1 MRNEELRMQK
11 KIAVVTGGARG
22 IGLAISKQLAKEG
35 YNLAVLGTSAEDK
48 VKENLDQIQSYGN
61 ELIYVQGSLADEKD
75 RERLLQTTLEYYGR
89 VDVLVNN
96 AGVAP
101 KVRADILETT
111 EESFD
116 YVLDIN
122 LKGTFFLTQAV
133 ANQML
138 KQGKLE
144 EKDSSYHP
152 VIITISSMSEYTA
165 SINRGEYCI
174 SKAGLGM
181 VTKLFAD
188 RLADEG
194 ILVYEIRPGIIRT
207 DMTKTVTEKY
217 DNLIAGGILPR
228 SRWGEPQDVADTVSV
243 LCSGKLAYSVGQT
256 IDVDGGFHIRRL

>member
-1 MRNEELRMQK
+1 MNIK
-11 KIAVVTGGARG
+11 VAIVTGGARG
-22 IGLAISKQLAKEG
+22 IGQAISMQLGKEG
-35 YNLAVLGTSAEDK
+35 YALAILGTSPEERVED
-48 VKENLDQIQSYGN
+48 NLNKIRSCCEDMFYF
-61 ELIYVQGSLADEKD
+61 QGSLGSSED
-75 RERLLQTTLEYYGR
+75 RAAFLQAVRSRYGR

-101 KVRADILETT
+101 KVRMDLLEMT

-116 YVLDIN
+116 YVMDIN

-133 ANQML
+133 ARDMQKATAEDPSL
-138 KQGKLE
+138 Q
-144 EKDSSYHP
+144 P

-165 SINRGEYCI
+165 SINRGEYCM

-181 VTKLFAD
+181 MTKLFAD
-188 RLADEG
+188 RLADDG

-217 DNLIAGGILPR
+217 DKLIADGLLPIK
-228 SRWGEPQDVADTVSV
+228 RWGEPQDVADAVSV
-243 LCSGKLAYSVGQT
+243 LCSGKLAYCAGQT

>member
-1 MRNEELRMQK
+1 MNIK
-11 KIAVVTGGARG
+11 VAIVTGGARG
-22 IGLAISKQLAKEG
+22 IGQAISMQLGKEG
-35 YNLAVLGTSAEDK
+35 YALAILGTSPEERVED
-48 VKENLDQIQSYGN
+48 NLNKIGSCCEDMFYF
-61 ELIYVQGSLADEKD
+61 QGSLGSSED
-75 RERLLQTTLEYYGR
+75 RAAFLQAVRSRYGR

-101 KVRADILETT
+101 KVRMDLLEMT

-116 YVLDIN
+116 YVMDIN

-133 ANQML
+133 ARDMQKATAEDPSL
-138 KQGKLE
+138 Q
-144 EKDSSYHP
+144 P

-165 SINRGEYCI
+165 SINRGEYCM

-181 VTKLFAD
+181 MTKLFAD
-188 RLADEG
+188 RLADDG

-217 DNLIAGGILPR
+217 DKLIADGLLPIK
-228 SRWGEPQDVADTVSV
+228 RWGEPQDVADAVSV
-243 LCSGKLAYSVGQT
+243 LCSGKLAYCAGQT

>member
-1 MRNEELRMQK
+1 MQK
-11 KIAVVTGGARG
+11 KVALVTGGARG
-22 IGLAISKQLAKEG
+22 IGLAVSAQLAKEG
-35 YNLAVLGTSAEDK
+35 YNLAVLGTSAEDR
-48 VKENLDQIQSYGN
+48 VKENLDQIRAYGN
-61 ELIYVQGSLADEKD
+61 DLIYVQGSLGDEKD
-75 RERLLQTTLEYYGR
+75 REKLLKTTLDHYGR
-89 VDVLVNN
+89 IDVLVNN

-101 KVRADILETT
+101 KVRADILETS

-138 KQGKLE
+138 NQSNQEDKDNDYQG
-144 EKDSSYHP
+144 
-152 VIITISSMSEYTA
+152 VIIIVSSMSEYTA

-217 DNLIAGGILPR
+217 DNLISDGILPR
-228 SRWGEPQDVADTVSV
+228 SRWGEPQDVADAVSV

>member
-1 MRNEELRMQK
+1 MNIK
-11 KIAVVTGGARG
+11 VAIVTGGARG
-22 IGLAISKQLAKEG
+22 IGQAISIQLGKEG
-35 YNLAVLGTSAEDK
+35 YALAILGTSPEESIED
-48 VKENLDQIQSYGN
+48 NLDKICASCEDMFYF
-61 ELIYVQGSLADEKD
+61 QGSLGSSDD
-75 RERLLQTTLEYYGR
+75 RSAFLQAVRDRYGR

-101 KVRADILETT
+101 KVRMDLLEMT

-116 YVLDIN
+116 FVMDIN

-133 ANQML
+133 ARDMQKAVAEDPTL
-138 KQGKLE
+138 Q
-144 EKDSSYHP
+144 P

-165 SINRGEYCI
+165 SINRGEYCM

-181 VTKLFAD
+181 MTKLFAD
-188 RLADEG
+188 RLADDG

-217 DNLIAGGILPR
+217 DKLIADGLLPIK
-228 SRWGEPQDVADTVSV
+228 RWGEPQDVADAVSV
-243 LCSGKLAYSVGQT
+243 LCSGKLAYCAGQT